1 MGDLCDQ
8 ADISRF
14 LRSPEGKAHV
24 TQIWAALTGRQIT
37 NVHFTNHVYYVGIGI
52 GLDDGSVFEC
62 QLPELDIEAIRDR
75 FEEVLDREYNRDY
88 PARRGTF

>member
-8 ADISRF
+8 ADIGRF

-24 TQIWAALTGRQIT
+24 TQIWIALTGRQVT
-37 NVHFTNHVYYVGIGI
+37 SVHFTNQVYYVGIGI

-62 QLPELDIEAIRDR
+62 QLPELDVETIRDR
-75 FEEVLDREYNRDY
+75 YESVLDREYEKDY
-88 PARRGTF
+88 PERKGS